1 MESLIKSADFGVCH
15 ILNISRSLRRGLGHV
30 KLEDHIRRLRTWVL
44 HGSDSLLRG
53 RTWLLVW
60 GSGKV
65 AVKRFVAPHVS
76 PTWQSLIPEYL
87 ISPVKEEFKLFS
99 SEDRNNDKRS
109 RNVVL

>member
-15 ILNISRSLRRGLGHV
+15 MLNISRSLRRGLGHV

-44 HGSDSLLRG
+44 HGSDILLRG

-65 AVKRFVAPHVS
+65 AVTAVCGSIR
-76 PTWQSLIPEYL
+76 QSYL
-87 ISPVKEEFKLFS
+87 AKSYS
-99 SEDRNNDKRS
+99 
-109 RNVVL
+109 